1 MGNEKTYGEVK
12 RYFMSED
19 KKIKEDI
26 IKENDSAQ
34 EDYTFVRETIK
45 EKPPAFVRVLLK
57 VGKLLG
63 MGVAFG
69 LGICLVIFIFNR
81 DIRDVFTGDKKEDNK
96 TVDSQAGGSG
106 GKNDSA
112 ISEEADMSLD
122 DKIKAQLAEVVV
134 VYYSQE
140 EDTSYTETQSS
151 QETTAMYQGE
161 NLTADISD
169 NKEIQTTPA
178 QTEKNTEKETAK
190 ESSSADETTQSAT
203 NRQVEEKKY
212 YTGVLI
218 ATAGD
223 VFICVENHKINNGGD
238 IFVSFVDGN
247 YVEADVYGYDAING
261 LAVLR
266 VYSKDIDEETKK
278 SLKSVNLKNMDEM
291 DDGDKLVYV
300 GNPYGNGRLMYTG
313 TLAGVDDGHCN
324 YDTFFRGVI
333 TDIRN
338 DDIQDGFIFDENGDI
353 VAMVGNID
361 EKLTLGKNITG
372 VCMEDIMFIVRS
384 IIDGSSVK
392 HIGVKGESVTDN
404 MRELTGEDMPDG
416 MYVTDV
422 ARDSS
427 AYRSGIMVGD
437 IVISAGDNEVKDLR
451 DIQSLLE
458 KTSENADITLVVKR
472 KIGTGYSEFT
482 IKVPVEA
489 SSKALPY

>member
-1 MGNEKTYGEVK
+1 
-12 RYFMSED
+12 MSED
-19 KKIKEDI
+19 KKNQENI
-26 IKENDSAQ
+26 IKENDNLQ

-57 VGKLLG
+57 VGKVLG

-69 LGICLVIFIFNR
+69 LGICLVIFIFNK
-81 DIRDVFTGDKKEDNK
+81 DIRDIFIGDK
-96 TVDSQAGGSG
+96 DSGNEAVENSAGNSD
-106 GKNDSA
+106 GKNDST
-112 ISEEADMSLD
+112 ISADADMSLD
-122 DKIKAQLAEVVV
+122 DKIEAQLADVVV
-134 VYYSQE
+134 VYYSQG
-140 EDTSYTETQSS
+140 DVTSYSETESS

-161 NLTADISD
+161 DLTADISD
-169 NKEIQTTPA
+169 NKEIQTTTA
-178 QTEKNTEKETAK
+178 QTEKNTEKKTEG
-190 ESSSADETTQSAT
+190 ESSSAEEAT
-203 NRQVEEKKY
+203 RSTENKQVEEKKH
-212 YTGVLI
+212 YTGLLI
-218 ATAGD
+218 STVGD
-223 VFICVENHKINNGGD
+223 VFICVENHKINNGED
-238 IFVSFVDGN
+238 IFVSFGN
-247 YVEADVYGYDAING
+247 GKYVEAGVYGYDAING

-278 SLKSVNLKNMDEM
+278 NLKSVNLNNIDEM
-291 DDGDKLVYV
+291 NDGDKLVYV

-338 DDIQDGFIFDENGDI
+338 EDIQDGFIFDENGDI

-372 VCMEDIMFIVRS
+372 VCMEDIMFIVTS
-384 IIDGSSVK
+384 IVDGSSVK
-392 HIGVKGESVTDN
+392 HIGVKGEKVTDD

-437 IVISAGDNEVKDLR
+437 IVISAGDNQVTDLR
-451 DIQSLLE
+451 DIQKLLE
-458 KTSENADITLVVKR
+458 KASEKADITLVVKR
-472 KIGTGYSEFT
+472 KIGTSYSEFT
-482 IKVPVEA
+482 IKVPVEV
-489 SSKALPY
+489 SSGTLPY